1 MITPLAHL
9 ARRALTIAVG
19 SLVAAS
25 ALPGVARAH
34 GVAPTPTSWADVL
47 LAWTIEPHVIL
58 REVAE
63 RGAKAAAPKE
73 AALAHGTRVVAR
85 ALATVQPGRA
95 VEKTV
100 SLTIQA
106 LATAVK
112 APIAVVKALLI
123 VRTIARELSQERGR

>member
-1 MITPLAHL
+1 M
-9 ARRALTIAVG
+9 
-19 SLVAAS
+19 
-25 ALPGVARAH
+25 
-34 GVAPTPTSWADVL
+34 
-47 LAWTIEPHVIL
+47 L

-100 SLTIQA
+100 SMTVQA

-112 APIAVVKALLI
+112 VPLAVVKALLI
-123 VRTIARELSQERGR
+123 IRTIAQELSQDRGR

>member
-1 MITPLAHL
+1 LRRTGTPELSTYHRHPAYAPNL
-9 ARRALTIAVG
+9 ERADTAWATAALRR
-19 SLVAAS
+19 
-25 ALPGVARAH
+25 GV
-34 GVAPTPTSWADVL
+34 
-47 LAWTIEPHVIL
+47 EPHVVL

-63 RGAKAAAPKE
+63 RGARATASKE
-73 AALAHGTRVVAR
+73 ATLAHGTRVVAR

-100 SLTIQA
+100 SLTVQA

-123 VRTIARELSQERGR
+123 IRTIARDLSQERGR

>member
-1 MITPLAHL
+1 M
-9 ARRALTIAVG
+9 V
-19 SLVAAS
+19 
-25 ALPGVARAH
+25 
-34 GVAPTPTSWADVL
+34 
-47 LAWTIEPHVIL
+47 L

-63 RGAKAAAPKE
+63 RGAKSAASKE
-73 AALAHGTRVVAR
+73 VALAHGTRVVAR

>member
-1 MITPLAHL
+1 M
-9 ARRALTIAVG
+9 V
-19 SLVAAS
+19 
-25 ALPGVARAH
+25 
-34 GVAPTPTSWADVL
+34 
-47 LAWTIEPHVIL
+47 L

-63 RGAKAAAPKE
+63 RGAKPAASKE
-73 AALAHGTRVVAR
+73 VALAHGTRVVAR

>member
-1 MITPLAHL
+1 M
-9 ARRALTIAVG
+9 
-19 SLVAAS
+19 
-25 ALPGVARAH
+25 
-34 GVAPTPTSWADVL
+34 
-47 LAWTIEPHVIL
+47 
-58 REVAE
+58 AE

-73 AALAHGTRVVAR
+73 AAIAHGTRVVAR

-123 VRTIARELSQERGR
+123 VRTIVRELSQERGR